1 MDNDEPLESKTTEET
16 ETQPAPQS
24 SDEMLYC
31 EAEVPTPVDKEKA
44 GRENSETDLEIEDTE
59 KLFTTGQKEL
69 YTEACK
75 LMGVVPVSC
84 FLRNMEESYMNLN
97 HHGLGPHGTKAIAI
111 ALVSNTTVI
120 SLEVA
125 DNCIMEEGTLSLVEM
140 LQENYYL
147 QELNISDNALGLE
160 GAKIISEFLQ
170 RNSSSLFNLQLSGN
184 NFKDDSAEL
193 LCQAL
198 SANYR
203 IKEIDL
209 SHNQFSDKGGELLG
223 HMLALNVGLLSL
235 DLSWNHLCSQAAMA
249 LSNGLKANI
258 TLKTLDLSMNGFGN
272 EGAAALAEVLRL
284 NSCLASLD
292 ISSNDI
298 STEGVS
304 KISKGLEFNESLKV
318 LKLFLNPISIDG
330 ATLLILSI
338 KKNPKSK
345 MENLDIS
352 NVMVSE
358 QFVKTLDGVYA
369 VHPQLDVVYKSIQG
383 LSVKKTILQWTNP
396 MKLIQ
401 SYADQKEITILDFFK
416 SLSATGAMKMSAG
429 EFWKA
434 MTKQNQVP
442 LNRSQLRELTKRL
455 EDSTGMVDFSVLS
468 VAKP

>member
-111 ALVSNTTVI
+111 ALV
-120 SLEVA
+120 
-125 DNCIMEEGTLSLVEM
+125 
-140 LQENYYL
+140 
-147 QELNISDNALGLE
+147 NISDNALGLE

-198 SANYR
+198 S
-203 IKEIDL
+203 
-209 SHNQFSDKGGELLG
+209 
-223 HMLALNVGLLSL
+223 
-235 DLSWNHLCSQAAMA
+235 
-249 LSNGLKANI
+249 
-258 TLKTLDLSMNGFGN
+258 
-272 EGAAALAEVLRL
+272 
-284 NSCLASLD
+284 
-292 ISSNDI
+292 
-298 STEGVS
+298 
-304 KISKGLEFNESLKV
+304 
-318 LKLFLNPISIDG
+318 LFLNPISIDG